1 MNHGIGENI
10 CTFIREGG
18 GVRWPFFKPL
28 FGERCGLLVL
38 NLIQVIGFFY
48 VTFFIAS
55 SLKRV

>member
-1 MNHGIGENI
+1 M
-10 CTFIREGG
+10 
-18 GVRWPFFKPL
+18 RWPFFKPL